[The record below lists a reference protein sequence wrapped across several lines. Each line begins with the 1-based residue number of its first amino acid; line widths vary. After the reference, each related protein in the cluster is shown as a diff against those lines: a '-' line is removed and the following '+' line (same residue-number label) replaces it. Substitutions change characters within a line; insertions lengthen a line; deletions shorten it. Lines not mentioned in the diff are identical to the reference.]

1 MNKQDIIV
9 HGVTLGLQ
17 IIGIG
22 FQIALLV
29 ILCVK

>member
-1 MNKQDIIV
+1 MDKQDIIIR
-9 HGVTLGLQ
+9 GVTLGLQ

-29 ILCVK
+29 MLCAK